1 MPENNTNS
9 ILMLVIQ
16 MVVIFGIFYFI
27 IIRPQN
33 KKRDTFQ
40 KKLSNIKKGDKVI
53 TAGGLKGTI
62 ADFQGKNDEIVVLN
76 VGNDTKVNCVR
87 NYIVNIEEK

>member
-1 MPENNTNS
+1 MTE
-9 ILMLVIQ
+9 ILPLILQ

-40 KKLSNIKKGDKVI
+40 KKLDNIKKGDKVI
-53 TAGGLKGTI
+53 TSGGLKGTVK
-62 ADFQGKNDEIVVLN
+62 DFQGKDNEIIILD
-76 VGNDTKVNCVR
+76 VGSDTKVNCVR
-87 NYIVNIEEK
+87 NYIVNVEGK

>member
-1 MPENNTNS
+1 MSEIFPL
-9 ILMLVIQ
+9 ILQ

-40 KKLSNIKKGDKVI
+40 KKLDNIKKGDKVI
-53 TAGGLKGTI
+53 TAGGLKGTVK
-62 ADFQGKNDEIVVLN
+62 DFQGKDNEIIILD
-76 VGNDTKVNCVR
+76 VGSDTKVNCVR
-87 NYIVNIEEK
+87 NYIVNVEGK

>member
-1 MPENNTNS
+1 MVE
-9 ILMLVIQ
+9 ILPLILQ

-40 KKLSNIKKGDKVI
+40 KKLDNIKKGDKVI
-53 TAGGLKGTI
+53 TAGGLKGTVK
-62 ADFQGKNDEIVVLN
+62 DFQGKDNEIIILD
-76 VGNDTKVNCVR
+76 VGSDTKVNCVR
-87 NYIVNIEEK
+87 NYIVNVEGK

>member
-1 MPENNTNS
+1 MAE
-9 ILMLVIQ
+9 ILPLILQ

-40 KKLSNIKKGDKVI
+40 KKIDNIKKGDKVI
-53 TAGGLKGTI
+53 TAGGLKGTVK
-62 ADFQGKNDEIVVLN
+62 DFQGKDNEIIILD
-76 VGNDTKVNCVR
+76 VGSDTKVNCVR
-87 NYIVNIEEK
+87 NYIVNVEGK

>member
-1 MPENNTNS
+1 MAE
-9 ILMLVIQ
+9 ILPLILQ

-40 KKLSNIKKGDKVI
+40 KKLDNIKKGDKVI
-53 TAGGLKGTI
+53 TSGGLKGTVK
-62 ADFQGKNDEIVVLN
+62 DFQGKDNEIIILD
-76 VGNDTKVNCVR
+76 VGSDTKVNCVR
-87 NYIVNIEEK
+87 NYIVNVEGK

>member
-1 MPENNTNS
+1 MAE
-9 ILMLVIQ
+9 ILPLILQ

-40 KKLSNIKKGDKVI
+40 KKLDNIKKGDKVI
-53 TAGGLKGTI
+53 TAGGLKGTVK
-62 ADFQGKNDEIVVLN
+62 DFQGKDNEIIILDI
-76 VGNDTKVNCVR
+76 GSDTKVNCVR
-87 NYIVNIEEK
+87 NYIVNVEGK